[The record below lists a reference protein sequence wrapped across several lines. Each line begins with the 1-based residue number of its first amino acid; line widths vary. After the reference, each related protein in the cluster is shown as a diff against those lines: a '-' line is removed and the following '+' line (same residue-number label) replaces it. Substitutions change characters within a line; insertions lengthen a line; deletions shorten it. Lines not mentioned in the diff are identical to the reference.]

1 MKGQAGP
8 GRWTRSL
15 GGTKPNAIAGVSESK
30 ATEQQSGAAGRL
42 DTEELVEARG
52 RPEPH
57 QSALGS
63 FNGGDAAPPHRRP
76 EVRGKFL
83 FCGDE
88 KLYVKGVTYGTF
100 RPDEQGFAFPSP
112 LRVEGDFAAMAASG
126 INAVRTYTLP
136 PRWLLDLALR
146 SGLVVMVGFAWEQ
159 HVAFLADRGRAS
171 DIERRLREGVRACAG
186 HPAVLCYSIGN
197 EIPGP
202 IVRWHGRRRVE
213 RFLRRLYD
221 AAKAEDPGA
230 LVTYVNY
237 PPTEYLDL
245 SFVDFLCFNVYL
257 EEQDR
262 LEAYLARLH
271 NLAGDRP
278 LVMAEIGLDSRSNG
292 EAAQADVLRWQVGTA
307 FGAGSAG
314 AFLFAWTDEWYITHL
329 DESGQ
334 GQGGSP
340 IEDWD
345 FGLVDRERRPK
356 AALAAVGEA
365 FATVPLEP
373 EADWPRVSVVVCTY
387 NGEYTLTDCLEGL
400 AELRYPDFEVIVVD
414 DGSTDATAVIAA
426 ERDVTLIST
435 ENRGLSSARNTGMR
449 AGTGEIVAYI
459 DDDARPDP
467 HWLAYLVAAFR
478 SGPEVGMGGPNIAP
492 PGDGPI
498 ADCVAAAPGG
508 PIHVL
513 LSDRRAEH
521 IPGCNSAF
529 RREALEAVGGFDRRF
544 RAAGDDVDL
553 CWRLQERGWSIG
565 FSPSAMVWHHRRN
578 SVRTYWRQQKGYGR
592 AEAILERKW
601 PERYNAGGHLSW
613 EGRLYGR
620 GLLPRLRS
628 RERVYHGTWGSG
640 LFQSLYQAP
649 EGLMG
654 NLRQMPEWYLIMA
667 LLACL
672 GALGAVW
679 APLLLFL
686 PLLAVAVAAVALQ
699 AVLSGLQASFPS
711 PLPTRGARLRARAL
725 TTLLFLVQP
734 LARLIGR
741 LRYGLTPWRQ
751 RGAARPALPVRR
763 AETVWSEQWQATDTW
778 LGGLEHALRASGAAV
793 LRGGDFDAWDL
804 DVRGGL
810 LGGTRLR
817 AGIEEHGAG
826 RQLVRFRTSPR
837 LASEGIVLSLFFA
850 AFGLA
855 AAIQGAW
862 AAAAI
867 LGGLALLFVG
877 RSLLDAAAATG
888 ELLAAV
894 RASVSPEGVPGASRD
909 VARPESA

>member
-1 MKGQAGP
+1 LKGQAGP

-292 EAAQADVLRWQVGTA
+292 EDAQAEVLRWQVESA
-307 FGAGSAG
+307 FGAGCAG

-334 GQGGSP
+334 GQGGSE

-345 FGLVDRERRPK
+345 FGLVDRDRRAKP
-356 AALAAVGEA
+356 ALGAVREA
-365 FATVPLEP
+365 FAAAPLRP
-373 EADWPRVSVVVCTY
+373 LPDQPRISVIVCTY
-387 NGEYTLTDCLEGL
+387 NGARTLRETLRGISRLE
-400 AELRYPDFEVIVVD
+400 YPDFEVIVVD
-414 DGSTDATAVIAA
+414 DGSTDESPVIASA
-426 ERDVTLIST
+426 HDARVITT
-435 ENRGLSSARNTGMR
+435 ENRGLSSARNTGLD
-449 AGTGEIVAYI
+449 AATGEIVAYL
-459 DDDARPDP
+459 DDDAYPDRD
-467 HWLAYLVAAFR
+467 WLIYLAHAYR
-478 SGPEVGMGGPNIAP
+478 SGDYVGVGGPNLAL
-492 PGDGPI
+492 GDERGT
-498 ADCVAAAPGG
+498 AAGIGFAPGS
-508 PIHVL
+508 PTHVL
-513 LSDRRAEH
+513 VSDREAEH
-521 IPGCNSAF
+521 IPGCNCSF
-529 RREALEAVGGFDRRF
+529 RTDALEAVGGFDTRF
-544 RAAGDDVDL
+544 RVAGDDVDL
-553 CWRLQERGWSIG
+553 CWRMREAGGKIG
-565 FSPSAMVWHHRRN
+565 FSPAAMVWHHRR
-578 SVRTYWRQQKGYGR
+578 SSLRTYWRQQRGYGK
-592 AEAILERKW
+592 AEALLERKW
-601 PERYNAGGHLSW
+601 PEKYNSAGHPTWG
-613 EGRLYGR
+613 GRIYGN
-620 GLLPRLRS
+620 GLASSVLR
-628 RERVYHGTWGSG
+628 RQRVYHGT
-640 LFQSLYQAP
+640 
-649 EGLMG
+649 
-654 NLRQMPEWYLIMA
+654 
-667 LLACL
+667 
-672 GALGAVW
+672 
-679 APLLLFL
+679 
-686 PLLAVAVAAVALQ
+686 
-699 AVLSGLQASFPS
+699 
-711 PLPTRGARLRARAL
+711 
-725 TTLLFLVQP
+725 
-734 LARLIGR
+734 
-741 LRYGLTPWRQ
+741 
-751 RGAARPALPVRR
+751 
-763 AETVWSEQWQATDTW
+763 
-778 LGGLEHALRASGAAV
+778 
-793 LRGGDFDAWDL
+793 
-804 DVRGGL
+804 
-810 LGGTRLR
+810 
-817 AGIEEHGAG
+817 
-826 RQLVRFRTSPR
+826 
-837 LASEGIVLSLFFA
+837 
-850 AFGLA
+850 
-855 AAIQGAW
+855 
-862 AAAAI
+862 
-867 LGGLALLFVG
+867 
-877 RSLLDAAAATG
+877 
-888 ELLAAV
+888 
-894 RASVSPEGVPGASRD
+894 
-909 VARPESA
+909 